1 MLLLEVTW
9 KNLYVDYTEIPITS
23 ETTSNTDLP
32 EALRHI
38 RTSVRN
44 VRPEFYVLID
54 KLKSKHHL
62 TTPQAFAAAVE
73 VANKLFGC
81 NWKHHSSAEV
91 IDSDTA
97 PHIKNSREAG
107 KAITVLALSSKVD
120 EMMESGKNLNIF

>member
-1 MLLLEVTW
+1 MFL
-9 KNLYVDYTEIPITS
+9 NPYTLF
-23 ETTSNTDLP
+23 ETPGTLVK
-32 EALRHI
+32 I
-38 RTSVRN
+38 K
-44 VRPEFYVLID
+44 FG
-54 KLKSKHHL
+54 LKSKHHL

-120 EMMESGKNLNIF
+120 EMMESGNNLNIF